1 VDYDVLVAGA
11 GPAGTATAA
20 ALVRRGVSPAKILV
34 VDRARFPRPKP
45 CGGGLTGHA
54 AAAMRA
60 LGFELAV
67 PHVPSPRARVVCGA
81 IDRTVRLPQPVE
93 IIRREEFDRCLVEQ
107 TRAMGVEIREN
118 AALRDFRIDAG
129 MVEARTE
136 SGAVRAR
143 VLVGAD
149 GAGSIVRKRLIP
161 REARPIRLFRAELAC
176 KRADD
181 AMVYD
186 FSPMRPG
193 SALRGYLWIFPVAGD
208 RINVGLMHDPVTQRS
223 GSDLTALLRTEL
235 ERHGVTLDG
244 EARGW
249 PAWGYHPRTR
259 VAVPHLVL
267 VGDAAGIDGLTGE
280 GIAVALEQGLVAAD
294 AIARALDDGD
304 FRFRGYRRALRR
316 ATVGRDLAI
325 DRWLA
330 RLLYRGK
337 TERWLGFLLE
347 DPKMLD
353 LYAARVAGG
362 VVLADRK
369 ADLIAAFGRY
379 LAKGKPVCWS

>member
-1 VDYDVLVAGA
+1 MDYDVLVAGA

-34 VDRARFPRPKP
+34 VDRARFPRSKP

-81 IDRTVRLPQPVE
+81 IDRQVTLPQPVE
-93 IIRREEFDRCLVEQ
+93 IIRREEFDRSLVEQ
-107 TRAMGVEIREN
+107 TRAMGVEIREG
-118 AALRDFRIDAG
+118 AALRDFRVDAG

-136 SGAVRAR
+136 SGAVQAR

-149 GAGSIVRKRLIP
+149 GAGSIVRKRLVP
-161 REARPIRLFRAELAC
+161 REERPIRLFRAELPC

-208 RINVGLMHDPVTQRS
+208 RINVGLMHDPVTARS
-223 GSDLTALLRTEL
+223 GGELTALLRTEL
-235 ERHGVTLDG
+235 ARHGVTLDG

-259 VAVPHLVL
+259 VAASHLVL
-267 VGDAAGIDGLTGE
+267 AGDAAGIDGLTGE
-280 GIAVALEQGLVAAD
+280 GIAVALEQGLVAAET
-294 AIARALDDGD
+294 IARALDDGD
-304 FRFRGYRRALRR
+304 FRFGGYRRALRR
-316 ATVGRDLAI
+316 ATVGRDLAL

-369 ADLIAAFGRY
+369 RDLVSAFGRY